1 MLSTHF
7 DMKDLGEASY
17 VLGIKILRDRANEV
31 LKLSQRTYIEKI
43 LKRFNMH
50 NCSSTRAPVVK
61 GDKFSKTWCPQ
72 NDDEKEEM
80 RTIPY
85 SSLVGSLM
93 YAQVCTRPNIAFIVR
108 MLGRYLSNPESQH
121 WKTAKKVLSGNDT
134 ICVSLFVAL
143 SDEAMS
149 LNLCE
154 RQNPSTISVL
164 IIIKRHRLIYTANDV
179 VFCLRAKPRSSEL
192 NLSVDPTFLSAS
204 RPKRNH
210 RRWDHWQPIS
220 QHHSSSF
227 PWAFAVFSA
236 PPLSTSKTLLNTD
249 VFLFLTFSGHPIY
262 RFAFIQRS
270 LVILL
275 FWILAVL
282 IVLRE
287 NFDHILIHESLVFV
301 FAAISFVAEY
311 SVIGK
316 GINGLGEAVY
326 EWLGGLT
333 LLCAASCLYLS
344 IRPTAFFAEFLLC
357 SGIVFKGTWLLQ
369 AGLSLYSDVFSL
381 KGCHKFL
388 TDVVC
393 DLEEDS
399 LRGVALMNL
408 LFIGHAIG
416 VLITCLVLFGTLSS
430 NQNLRHDDGTG
441 SLLSEPDLLHEFD
454 VE

>member
-1 MLSTHF
+1 M
-7 DMKDLGEASY
+7 
-17 VLGIKILRDRANEV
+17 ANKTV
-31 LKLSQRTYIEKI
+31 GGCVRT
-43 LKRFNMH
+43 
-50 NCSSTRAPVVK
+50 
-61 GDKFSKTWCPQ
+61 
-72 NDDEKEEM
+72 
-80 RTIPY
+80 PY
-85 SSLVGSLM
+85 
-93 YAQVCTRPNIAFIVR
+93 PDAFC
-108 MLGRYLSNPESQH
+108 
-121 WKTAKKVLSGNDT
+121 SGNDT

-143 SDEAMS
+143 SDKAMS

-204 RPKRNH
+204 RSKLWYFSNP
-210 RRWDHWQPIS
+210 RWKNLDFYVLIIALPIA
-220 QHHSSSF
+220 SF
-227 PWAFAVFSA
+227 A
-236 PPLSTSKTLLNTD
+236 D

>member
-1 MLSTHF
+1 
-7 DMKDLGEASY
+7 
-17 VLGIKILRDRANEV
+17 
-31 LKLSQRTYIEKI
+31 
-43 LKRFNMH
+43 
-50 NCSSTRAPVVK
+50 
-61 GDKFSKTWCPQ
+61 
-72 NDDEKEEM
+72 
-80 RTIPY
+80 
-85 SSLVGSLM
+85 
-93 YAQVCTRPNIAFIVR
+93 
-108 MLGRYLSNPESQH
+108 
-121 WKTAKKVLSGNDT
+121 
-134 ICVSLFVAL
+134 
-143 SDEAMS
+143 MS

-179 VFCLRAKPRSSEL
+179 VFCLRAKPHQKEIIGDGITGNQFHSITLPRSPGHSPSSL
-192 NLSVDPTFLSAS
+192 LLLSLPQK
-204 RPKRNH
+204 P
-210 RRWDHWQPIS
+210 
-220 QHHSSSF
+220 
-227 PWAFAVFSA
+227 FS
-236 PPLSTSKTLLNTD
+236 
-249 VFLFLTFSGHPIY
+249 
-262 RFAFIQRS
+262 IQVEIMRS

-416 VLITCLVLFGTLSS
+416 VLITSLVCFM
-430 NQNLRHDDGTG
+430 NLR
-441 SLLSEPDLLHEFD
+441 LSELVSWYQRKWYHVGIVCLLLLYSIANQVHGKSAQSRFKAPILGHLLKFCGHQVGCCSSHRKEVYKIFTQEHNLCSSLCIIGHVYTDVCVCAKNKVDLFLVVQLNILVIRDISYYVPWPPDTTALLNY
-454 VE
+454 

>member
-1 MLSTHF
+1 MGSLATNF
-7 DMKDLGEASY
+7 TASLFL
-17 VLGIKILRDRANEV
+17 VPLGIRRL
-31 LKLSQRTYIEKI
+31 L
-43 LKRFNMH
+43 
-50 NCSSTRAPVVK
+50 CSSSLYLKNPSQYR
-61 GDKFSKTWCPQ
+61 SKLW
-72 NDDEKEEM
+72 
-80 RTIPY
+80 Y
-85 SSLVGSLM
+85 
-93 YAQVCTRPNIAFIVR
+93 F
-108 MLGRYLSNPESQH
+108 SNPR
-121 WKTAKKVLSGNDT
+121 WK
-134 ICVSLFVAL
+134 
-143 SDEAMS
+143 
-149 LNLCE
+149 NLDFY
-154 RQNPSTISVL
+154 VL
-164 IIIKRHRLIYTANDV
+164 IIALPI
-179 VFCLRAKPRSSEL
+179 
-192 NLSVDPTFLSAS
+192 AS
-204 RPKRNH
+204 
-210 RRWDHWQPIS
+210 
-220 QHHSSSF
+220 
-227 PWAFAVFSA
+227 FA
-236 PPLSTSKTLLNTD
+236 D

-416 VLITCLVLFGTLSS
+416 VLITSLVLFGTLSS